1 MTAPAVTDYG
11 ETPVLRVAAVARALD
26 VTPWCIYDRIRR
38 GLIPVVTVGRAK
50 RVPRWWL
57 DEQLAA
63 GQQEVA
69 S

>member
-1 MTAPAVTDYG
+1 MSAAAPS
-11 ETPVLRVAAVARALD
+11 VLRVAVVAEALD

-38 GLIPVVTVGRAK
+38 GEIPVITVGRAK

-57 DEQLAA
+57 EEKLAKPA
-63 GQQEVA
+63 VEVA

>member
-1 MTAPAVTDYG
+1 MTAPALFDYG
-11 ETPVLRVAAVARALD
+11 ETPVVRVAVVARALD

-63 GQQEVA
+63 TREDVA